1 MNKAINLSAMFVFF
15 VFSNLG
21 SAQVT
26 VPVMMMHSLDD
37 LERRNEEDG
46 RVTQRISGDAVGLIR
61 VEWPTGTMTT
71 PHNHANE
78 LIVFLVEGRLRALS
92 GDNEFILVPG
102 DNYVSPSSFDL
113 LKNYDG
119 EALLSG
125 QADRWSKWGEIE
137 VKGGRTCITFD
148 NPDAYGIQR
157 AKNHS
162 IDYKIID
169 NNRFKTREDFDRAL
183 VEELEDS
190 KPDLVVLAGF
200 MRILTPVMIEAFKN
214 RIINIHPSLLPKYPG
229 LDTHNSVMNN
239 GDLKHGVTIHFV
251 NEVLDGGQ
259 IIAQG
264 EISVNNDE
272 TLEELKTRIHAIEH
286 VMLPMVV
293 SKFADGTINKEKV
306 IYEKF

>member
-1 MNKAINLSAMFVFF
+1 MFKIAVLISGNG
-15 VFSNLG
+15 SNL
-21 SAQVT
+21 
-26 VPVMMMHSLDD
+26 
-37 LERRNEEDG
+37 
-46 RVTQRISGDAVGLIR
+46 
-61 VEWPTGTMTT
+61 
-71 PHNHANE
+71 
-78 LIVFLVEGRLRALS
+78 
-92 GDNEFILVPG
+92 
-102 DNYVSPSSFDL
+102 
-113 LKNYDG
+113 
-119 EALLSG
+119 EALIDACKKNVIRGSI
-125 QADRWSKWGEIE
+125 DIIISN
-137 VKGGRTCITFD
+137 

-162 IDYKIID
+162 IDYKIVD

-190 KPDLVVLAGF
+190 NPNLVVLAGF

-214 RIINIHPSLLPKYPG
+214 KIINIHPSLLPKYPG
-229 LDTHNSVMNN
+229 LDTHNSVMKN

-264 EISVNNDE
+264 EISVNPKE

-293 SKFADGTINKEKV
+293 SKFADETINTEKV
-306 IYEKF
+306 IYEKFK